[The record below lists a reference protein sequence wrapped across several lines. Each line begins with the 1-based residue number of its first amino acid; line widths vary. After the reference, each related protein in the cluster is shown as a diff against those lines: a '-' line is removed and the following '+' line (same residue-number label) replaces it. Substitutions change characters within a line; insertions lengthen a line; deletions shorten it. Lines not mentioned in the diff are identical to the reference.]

1 MKRFGIAL
9 SSLALLTG
17 ANALATAQQY
27 KQTNIVANTSGVA
40 SNTDS
45 SLINPWGQARSSA
58 GPWWLSDTGTGLSTL
73 YNGAGVK
80 QGLVVKIPKADPSN
94 AALPHGLPS
103 GIIANSSPTDFLL
116 APGKE
121 AAFIYSTLDG
131 SLAGWNPT
139 VGIPAGG
146 AAPSTV
152 AVTTYVGPKNS
163 SYTGLTSALIDG
175 ERFLYAANF
184 GLGRI
189 DVFDNAFHLVSA
201 KRLASREAQ
210 VSQGDGVEDLPL
222 AQSAA
227 FTDDRLPND
236 YVPYN
241 VQAIGNDLVVTYAL
255 HPAGSGPKE
264 TDGPGLGYVDIYST
278 TGKLLRRLEHGI
290 WLNAPWGVA
299 LAPLDFGAYSHA
311 LLVGQFGG
319 AGNSESAGYIAAYD
333 LATGK
338 FEGLLQNASG
348 SPIVIQGLWALS
360 PGNVAP
366 NNLDSAAAP
375 SGEIYFTAGPNG
387 EANGLY
393 GYLSAVPTTLVQGN
407 DQ

>member
-1 MKRFGIAL
+1 M
-9 SSLALLTG
+9 
-17 ANALATAQQY
+17 
-27 KQTNIVANTSGVA
+27 
-40 SNTDS
+40 
-45 SLINPWGQARSSA
+45 
-58 GPWWLSDTGTGLSTL
+58 
-73 YNGAGVK
+73 
-80 QGLVVKIPKADPSN
+80 
-94 AALPHGLPS
+94 
-103 GIIANSSPTDFLL
+103 
-116 APGKE
+116 
-121 AAFIYSTLDG
+121 
-131 SLAGWNPT
+131 
-139 VGIPAGG
+139 
-146 AAPSTV
+146 
-152 AVTTYVGPKNS
+152 
-163 SYTGLTSALIDG
+163 
-175 ERFLYAANF
+175 
-184 GLGRI
+184 
-189 DVFDNAFHLVSA
+189 
-201 KRLASREAQ
+201 
-210 VSQGDGVEDLPL
+210 EDLPL

-278 TGKLLRRLEHGI
+278 TGKLLRRLEHGV

-311 LLVGQFGG
+311 LLVG
-319 AGNSESAGYIAAYD
+319 
-333 LATGK
+333 
-338 FEGLLQNASG
+338 QNASG

>member
-1 MKRFGIAL
+1 MKRFGIGL
-9 SSLALLTG
+9 SSIAFLTG
-17 ANALATAQQY
+17 ASALATAQQY
-27 KQTNIVANTSGVA
+27 KQTNIVANTSGTA

-45 SLINPWGQARSSA
+45 SLINPWGEARSSA
-58 GPWWLSDTGTGLSTL
+58 GPWWVSDAGTGLSTL
-73 YNGAGVK
+73 YNGVGVK
-80 QGLVVKIPKADPSN
+80 QSLVVTVPKADPTN

-103 GIIANSSPTDFLL
+103 GIIENSSPTDFLL
-116 APGKE
+116 GAGKQ
-121 AAFIYSTLDG
+121 AAFIFSTLDG
-131 SLAGWNPT
+131 SLAAWNPT
-139 VGIPAGG
+139 VAITPGA
-146 AAPSTV
+146 AAPSTN

-163 SYTGLTSALIDG
+163 AYTGLTSALIDG

-189 DVFDNAFHLVSA
+189 DVFDNAFNLVST
-201 KRLASREAQ
+201 KQLADRQARASL
-210 VSQGDGVEDLPL
+210 GDGLEEIPL
-222 AQSAA
+222 TQSGP
-227 FTDDRLPND
+227 FKDDRLPTN
-236 YVPYN
+236 YVPFN

-264 TDGPGLGYVDIYST
+264 TDGPGLGYVDIYSSS
-278 TGKLLRRLEHGI
+278 GKLLRRLEHGV

-299 LAPLDFGAYSHA
+299 LAPLDFGVYSHA
-311 LLVGQFGG
+311 LLVAQFGG
-319 AGNSESAGYIAAYD
+319 AGDSESAGYIAAYD
-333 LATGK
+333 LATGR

-348 SPIVIQGLWALS
+348 TPLVIQGVWALS

-366 NNLDSAAAP
+366 NNLDPAAAP

>member
-9 SSLALLTG
+9 GSIALLTG
-17 ANALATAQQY
+17 AGTLAAAQQY
-27 KQTNIVANTSGVA
+27 KQTNTVANTTGVA
-40 SNTDS
+40 ANTDS
-45 SLINPWGQARSSA
+45 SLINPWGQARSSS
-58 GPWWLSDTGTGLSTL
+58 GPWWISDAGTGLSTL
-73 YNGAGVK
+73 YNGVGVK
-80 QGLVVKIPKADPSN
+80 QGLVVTIPKADPAS
-94 AALPHGLPS
+94 ASPHGLPS
-103 GIIANSSPTDFLL
+103 GIIANGSLTDFLL
-116 APGKE
+116 ATGKP
-121 AAFIYSTLDG
+121 ADFVFSTLDG
-131 SLAGWNPT
+131 SLAAWNPS
-139 VGIPAGG
+139 VGLAPGA
-146 AAPSTV
+146 AAPSTH
-152 AVTTYVGPKNS
+152 AVTTYVAPKNS
-163 SYTGLTSALIDG
+163 AYTGLTSALIEG

-189 DVFDNAFHLVSA
+189 DVFDNGFNLVSA
-201 KRLASREAQ
+201 KQLANRQ
-210 VSQGDGVEDLPL
+210 VSASQGDGVEDVPL
-222 AQSAA
+222 AQSGP
-227 FTDDRLPND
+227 FKDDRLPNN
-236 YVPYN
+236 YVPFN
-241 VQAIGNDLVVTYAL
+241 VQTIGNDLVVTYAL

-299 LAPLDFGAYSHA
+299 LAPLDFGGYSHD
-311 LLVGQFGG
+311 LLIGQFGG
-319 AGNSESAGYIAAYD
+319 AGNSESAGTIAAYD

-338 FEGLLQNASG
+338 FDGLLQNASG
-348 SPIVIQGLWALS
+348 APLVIQGLWSLS

-366 NNLDSAAAP
+366 NNLDSTAAP

>member
-9 SSLALLTG
+9 SSIAFLTG
-17 ANALATAQQY
+17 ASALATAQQY
-27 KQTNIVANTSGVA
+27 KQTNVVANTSGVA

-45 SLINPWGQARSSA
+45 SLVNPWGEARSSA
-58 GPWWLSDTGTGLSTL
+58 GPWWLSDAGTGLSTL

-80 QGLVVKIPKADPSN
+80 QGLVVTVPKADPSN
-94 AALPHGLPS
+94 AAQPHGLPS

-116 APGKE
+116 APGKQ
-121 AAFIYSTLDG
+121 ADFIYSTLDG
-131 SLAGWNPT
+131 SLAAWNPA

-163 SYTGLTSALIDG
+163 SYTGLTSALING

-189 DVFDNAFHLVSA
+189 DVFDNGFNLLSA
-201 KRLASREAQ
+201 KQLATRKAQ
-210 VSQGDGVEDLPL
+210 ASQGDGVEDVPL

-227 FTDDRLPND
+227 FTDDRLPNN
-236 YVPYN
+236 YVPFN

-278 TGKLLRRLEHGI
+278 TGKLLRRLEHGV

-299 LAPLDFGAYSHA
+299 LAPLDFGGYSHA

-366 NNLDSAAAP
+366 NNLDPTAAP
-375 SGEIYFTAGPNG
+375 SGEVYYTAGPNG

-393 GYLSAVPTTLVQGN
+393 GYLSAVSTTLVQGN